1 MSRTTEI
8 DWEEFRKKVKKASG
22 EAARETNQHLAGEM
36 SSLVTL
42 TQSEVQDIF
51 PEKSDKEDFS
61 ELMKI
66 VKSHTSQNQ
75 KITAIAE
82 NSEKFGKVMISLL
95 SKIM

>member
-1 MSRTTEI
+1 MSKTTEI
-8 DWEEFRKKVKKASG
+8 DWEEFGKTVKEASANAI
-22 EAARETNQHLAGEM
+22 EKTNRQLADDM
-36 SSLVTL
+36 SSLVSL

-75 KITAIAE
+75 KITAIVQ

>member
-1 MSRTTEI
+1 MGKTTEI
-8 DWEEFRKKVKKASG
+8 DWENFRKKVRKASD
-22 EAARETNQHLAGEM
+22 EAVQETNEKLAGDM

-42 TQSEVQDIF
+42 TQGEIQDIF
-51 PEKSDKEDFS
+51 PEKSDKEDFA

-66 VKSHTSQNQ
+66 VKSNTSQNQ
-75 KITAIAE
+75 KITSIVQ

>member
-1 MSRTTEI
+1 MSTTTEI
-8 DWEEFRKKVKKASG
+8 DWEEFRKKVKKASD
-22 EAARETNQHLAGEM
+22 ESVRETNQKLAGEM

-75 KITAIAE
+75 KITAIVQ